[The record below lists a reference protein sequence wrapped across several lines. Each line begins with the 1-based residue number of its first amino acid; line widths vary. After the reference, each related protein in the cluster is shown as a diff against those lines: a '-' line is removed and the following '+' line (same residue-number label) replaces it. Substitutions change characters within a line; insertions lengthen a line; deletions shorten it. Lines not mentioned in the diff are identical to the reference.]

1 MKAGL
6 LTLVLCALSASA
18 LVVTPT
24 VGRTAVC
31 AGKLS
36 LHAHHIPDQEASA
49 PTPCN
54 EPLALQTRLCER
66 ASQMER
72 LALLEHVWCGAV
84 ASLPPGA
91 AAPLQLARAV
101 RMQEGAKKKKAAKK
115 EKAPEE
121 ETAAEVCA
129 PKCDRRAQK
138 RPVEA

>member
-1 MKAGL
+1 
-6 LTLVLCALSASA
+6 
-18 LVVTPT
+18 
-24 VGRTAVC
+24 
-31 AGKLS
+31 
-36 LHAHHIPDQEASA
+36 
-49 PTPCN
+49 
-54 EPLALQTRLCER
+54 
-66 ASQMER
+66 MER
-72 LALLEHVWCGAV
+72 LALLERVWCGAV

-101 RMQEGAKKKKAAKK
+101 RMQEGAKKGAKKAAKK